1 MSKKKYYLRPV
12 WRIYANH
19 PDFLINNAMVSIAPG
34 KNKRH
39 IIKAVHQGFG
49 EERVKFCSSMPAPAN
64 FVHRLYF
71 SG

>member
-12 WRIYANH
+12 SRIYANH
-19 PDFLINNAMVSIAPG
+19 PDFLINDAMVSIASD

-39 IIKAVHQGFG
+39 IIRPVHQGFG
-49 EERVKFCSSMPAPAN
+49 KERVKFYTSMPAPAN
-64 FVHRLYF
+64 CVHRLYF